1 MLKIYKL
8 ILKNFVAI
16 YRYINILKWI
26 SYTVFS
32 EYRIVSS
39 SLNHLIII
47 LDNIINNYSF
57 TR

>member
-1 MLKIYKL
+1 MLKICKL

-16 YRYINILKWI
+16 YRYINILKWML
-26 SYTVFS
+26 TVFS

-39 SLNHLIII
+39 NLNQLIIT